1 MRYAVIME
9 GTVTNV
15 IVLRE
20 INAGD
25 FPGAVA
31 LHDRPVGIGDT
42 YSDGK
47 FYRDGEEL
55 LTAAEE
61 IAAMQTAAVVVLRF
75 VVADNDRLAAGALY
89 PKWAAGAH
97 SMGDIYTA
105 RGQVW
110 ECIQAYDNAV
120 YPDIVP
126 GGAAWGTF
134 HRPLHAT
141 SPDTARPWVQPTGAH
156 DIYKKGEYMTLDGV
170 LYKCLQDTAYSPAEY
185 AAAWEVQNA

>member
-1 MRYAVIME
+1 MNYAIIENGVV
-9 GTVTNV
+9 GNV
-15 IVLRE
+15 IVLRPA
-20 INAGD
+20 NAGE

-31 LHDRPVGIGDT
+31 LHDRPVGIGDS
-42 YSDGK
+42 YQDGK
-47 FYRDGEEL
+47 FYRDGEEV

-61 IAAMQTAAVVVLRF
+61 IAAMQTAAVAVLRF
-75 VVADNDRLAAGALY
+75 VTVDNDRLAAGALY
-89 PKWAAGAH
+89 PKWIEGEHAAGEL
-97 SMGDIYTA
+97 YTA

-110 ECIQAYDNAV
+110 ECIQAYDHAV

-156 DIYKKGEYMTLDGV
+156 DIYKAGEYMTLDGV

-185 AAAWEVQNA
+185 AAAWEAVT